1 MNSLARYHYMA
12 SQSSAAESRSL
23 VSFPSNVAAYVV
35 IVAALVTAVIHLV
48 LAPRIMGFDRTQGVL
63 FYLHGI
69 GFIGGTLLFVT
80 RYWRRWLY
88 LVAVGYAL
96 ATIVAFFV
104 MGGSLNALAI
114 VSKAAE
120 AVVALGA
127 AYLYVAER
135 PT

>member
-1 MNSLARYHYMA
+1 MA
-12 SQSSAAESRSL
+12 SRSTTAESRPL
-23 VSFPSNVAAYVV
+23 VSFPSNAVAYVA
-35 IVAALVTAVIHLV
+35 ILAALVSAAIHLL
-48 LAPRIMGFDRTQGVL
+48 LAPRIMGFDQTQGVL
-63 FYLHGI
+63 FYLNGL
-69 GFIGGTLLFVT
+69 GFLGGVLLFVT

-104 MGGSLNALAI
+104 MGGPLNPMAV

-120 AVVALGA
+120 AVVAVAA

-135 PT
+135 PR

>member
-1 MNSLARYHYMA
+1 MA
-12 SQSSAAESRSL
+12 SQSSTAGSRSL
-23 VSFPSNVAAYVV
+23 VRFPSNVVAYVV

-48 LAPRIMGFDRTQGVL
+48 LAPRILGFDQTQGVL
-63 FYLHGI
+63 FYLNGI

-104 MGGSLNALAI
+104 MGGSLNPLAI
-114 VSKAAE
+114 LSKAAE